1 MSTIEKSL
9 YQTLGGEE
17 TISQVI
23 DLFYSKYVLND
34 VRIKQFFVGVDM
46 EKQRIILTK
55 SLAFSLGGPANNGEK
70 MNIAHRHLNLKDE
83 HFDAVVDDL
92 SKALRDLNVSEEMV
106 AKVITVAKVACD
118 DAAGRKEEKSAHK
131 ELTIEHV
138 DRLLVHTDPVYR
150 YQYVA
155 KFVDFAEK
163 DVEAIKSVSEQ
174 LAPLGAVLVDAVY
187 DKLKTFDIT
196 WQTMAARHEGFAG
209 KVVEDIRE
217 LDVNSSQIK
226 YRKDMLTR
234 YIGRLL
240 NNPYDERMI
249 KYLDWVAKI
258 HTDIPGK
265 KSKINVEYIHI
276 SALLGFVES
285 TLIWAVTT
293 LKLEREHELR
303 VILAFNKVLW
313 LQNDFFAKYY
323 AKDGSDVPNS
333 FGLHAHPT
341 NSSKFN
347 FDSAMMGGAVAVVIV
362 LLMQKLL
369 VLL

>member
-1 MSTIEKSL
+1 MSTVENTL
-9 YQTLGGEE
+9 YETLGGEE
-17 TISQVI
+17 VISKVV
-23 DLFYSKYVLND
+23 DVFYSKYVLND
-34 VRIKQFFVGVDM
+34 ERIKHFFVGVDM
-46 EKQRIILTK
+46 EKQRAMQSK
-55 SLAFSLGGPANNGEK
+55 FLAFAFGGPAFNGKK
-70 MNIAHRHLNLKDE
+70 MNVAHRHLKLTDD
-83 HFDAVVDDL
+83 HFDAVIDDL
-92 SKALRDLNVSEEMV
+92 GKALRDFEVSEESISKVV
-106 AKVITVAKVACD
+106 AVAETTRD
-118 DAAGRKEEKSAHK
+118 DVVGRKEKKAASK
-131 ELTIEHV
+131 DSNIEHV

-150 YQYVA
+150 YTYVA
-155 KFVDFAEK
+155 KFVDFTEK
-163 DVEAIKSVSEQ
+163 DVEAIKSVAEQ

-187 DKLKTFDIT
+187 DKLKKFDIT
-196 WQTMAARHEGFAG
+196 WQTMATRHEGYAG

-240 NNPYDERMI
+240 TNPYDERMI

-285 TLIWAVTT
+285 TLIWAVST

-323 AKDGSDVPNS
+323 TKDGSDIPNS
-333 FGLHAHPT
+333 FGLHAPQT
-341 NSSKFN
+341 TSFSFN
-347 FDSAMMGGAVAVVIV
+347 LKSGLLGGLIAFLGVIIA
-362 LLMQKLL
+362 QQF
-369 VLL
+369 